1 MRANIQ
7 KILVPTDF
15 SATAQRAFSHA
26 LFLADQWD
34 ASIELI
40 HTVFPEYVPT
50 DLPVF
55 SARATK
61 DKIELANTALKSFTE
76 MGISLLQMGYSFQRV
91 PRVTGHVEIGSP
103 VTIIN
108 RHAKQE
114 DVDLIVM
121 GTKGTHNRLEK
132 TLGSVTTGVIR
143 GATCS
148 VWVIPEHAPIKQIR
162 KVAYAA
168 EMRESDPFYLQKAMA
183 ILPSSEVELH
193 VLHVQAGNMEP
204 ALMSLRDFEHVFA
217 KEAANTKMAVH
228 ELEGTE
234 VTEALDSFVE
244 TNEVDLLMMFAPE
257 HTMIDRLFHRSTTKR
272 MALETHIP
280 LLLIKRQDPS

>member
-61 DKIELANTALKSFTE
+61 DKIELANAALKSFTE

-108 RHAKQE
+108 RHAKKE
-114 DVDLIVM
+114 NVDFIVM

-132 TLGSVTTGVIR
+132 TLGSVTTGVIQ

-148 VWVIPEHAPIKQIR
+148 VWVIPEHAAIKKLS

-168 EMRESDPFYLQKAMA
+168 EMRESDPYYLQMAMA
-183 ILPSSEVELH
+183 ALPTTDVELH
-193 VLHVQAGNMEP
+193 VVHVENGKMEP
-204 ALMSLRDFEHVFA
+204 ALISLHDFEQVFA
-217 KEAANTKMAVH
+217 KQENSPKITVH
-228 ELEGTE
+228 ELDGPV
-234 VTEALDSFVE
+234 VTDALDSFVE

-257 HTMIDRLFHRSTTKR
+257 HSMIDRLFHRSTTKR
-272 MALETHIP
+272 MALETHVP